1 MPSPVITTL
10 TQAVAR
16 RGSDPLLTWY
26 DPATSARTELSV
38 RTFANW
44 VDKTANLLR
53 ELDAADTAVVGAVSV
68 SHPGHWMSLVW
79 PLAAWQ
85 AGCRYTTMP
94 SGEAQVMVTGPHNP
108 QPFPVL
114 TTIACSLHP
123 LGLPL
128 AGLPDG
134 VLDFSSEALAQPDV
148 HLANRVDPDAAAWV
162 DAERVISHRDLLA
175 DPVSDRI
182 VVLART
188 PWQTLSQAVLRPL
201 AGGGSAVVVDGP
213 AEQSA
218 LDRIA
223 ASEHAT
229 MA

>member
-1 MPSPVITTL
+1 MPSPAIKTLRQAVIT
-10 TQAVAR
+10 
-16 RGSDPLLTWY
+16 RGSEPLLTWY
-26 DPATSARTELSV
+26 DPLTSARTELSV

-53 ELDAADTAVVGAVSV
+53 ELDAADSVVAGAVSV
-68 SHPGHWMSLVW
+68 SHPGHWMSLIW

-94 SGEAQVMVTGPHNP
+94 SGEAEVMVTGPNRP

-123 LGLPL
+123 LGMGLTDLPE
-128 AGLPDG
+128 G
-134 VLDFSSEALAQPDV
+134 VVDFTSEALAQPDQ
-148 HLANRVDPDAAAWV
+148 HLANRVDPDAIAWV
-162 DAERVISHRDLLA
+162 DAEREVPHRELLA
-175 DPVSDRI
+175 DPIGERI
-182 VVLART
+182 LVVAGK
-188 PWQTLSQAVLRPL
+188 PWQTLRQAVLRPL
-201 AGGGSAVVVDGP
+201 AGGGSAVIVDGP
-213 AEQSA
+213 ADRQL

-223 ASEHAT
+223 ANEHAT

>member
-1 MPSPVITTL
+1 MPSPVIKTL
-10 TQAVAR
+10 AEAVAR
-16 RGSDPLLTWY
+16 RGSEPLLTWY
-26 DPATSARTELSV
+26 DPLTSARTELSV

-53 ELDAADTAVVGAVSV
+53 DLDAENSVVVGPLSL
-68 SHPGHWMSLVW
+68 SHPGHWMSLLW

-85 AGCRYTTMP
+85 AGCRYSTTP
-94 SGEAQVMVTGPHNP
+94 SGEAEVVVTGPKP

-128 AGLPDG
+128 AGLPED
-134 VLDFSSEALAQPDV
+134 VLDFSSAALAQPDQ
-148 HLANRVDPDAAAWV
+148 HIATRVDRDAIAWV
-162 DAERVISHRDLLA
+162 DADRQMKHSELLA
-175 DPVSDRI
+175 DPTSGR
-182 VVLART
+182 VLVAART
-188 PWQTLSQAVLRPL
+188 PWQALSEAVLRPL

-213 AEQSA
+213 ADAQLLA
-218 LDRIA
+218 RIA
-223 ASEHAT
+223 AAEHAT

>member
-1 MPSPVITTL
+1 MPSPVIKTL
-10 TQAVAR
+10 AEAVAR
-16 RGSDPLLTWY
+16 RGSEPLLTWY
-26 DPATSARTELSV
+26 EPLTSARTELSV

-53 ELDAADTAVVGAVSV
+53 DLDAENSVIVGSLSL
-68 SHPGHWMSLVW
+68 SHPGHWMSLLW

-85 AGCRYTTMP
+85 AGCRYSTIP
-94 SGEAQVMVTGPHNP
+94 SGEAEVVVTGPRPHS
-108 QPFPVL
+108 FPVL

-128 AGLPDG
+128 TGLPED
-134 VLDFSSEALAQPDV
+134 VLDFSSAALAQPDQHV
-148 HLANRVDPDAAAWV
+148 ATRVDPDAIAWV
-162 DAERVISHRDLLA
+162 DADREVRHSELLA
-175 DPVSDRI
+175 DPVSER
-182 VVLART
+182 VLVAAHT

-213 AEQSA
+213 ADAQVLS
-218 LDRIA
+218 RIA
-223 ASEHAT
+223 AAEHAT

>member
-1 MPSPVITTL
+1 MPSPVIKAL
-10 TQAVAR
+10 TDAVLR

-26 DPATSARTELSV
+26 DPLTSARTELSV

-53 ELDAADTAVVGAVSV
+53 ELDAENSVVAGPLNLSQ
-68 SHPGHWMSLVW
+68 PGHWMSLLW

-94 SGEAQVMVTGPHNP
+94 SGEAEVMVTGPKHP

-128 AGLPDG
+128 SDLPEGL
-134 VLDFSSEALAQPDV
+134 LDFSSEALAQPDQ
-148 HLANRVDPDAAAWV
+148 HLATRVDPDAIAWV
-162 DAERVISHRDLLA
+162 DAEREVRHRELLE
-175 DPVSDRI
+175 DPVSER
-182 VVLART
+182 VLVPAST
-188 PWQTLSQAVLRPL
+188 GWQTLRDAVLRPL

-213 AEQSA
+213 ADA
-218 LDRIA
+218 AVLARIA

>member
-1 MPSPVITTL
+1 MPSPVITAL
-10 TQAVAR
+10 TAAVGR
-16 RGSDPLLTWY
+16 RGSEPLLTWY
-26 DPATSARTELSV
+26 DPVTSARTELSV

-53 ELDAADTAVVGAVSV
+53 DLDAEDTVVAGPLSLG
-68 SHPGHWMSLVW
+68 HPGHWMSLLW

-85 AGCRYTTMP
+85 AGCQYTTMP
-94 SGEAQVMVTGPHNP
+94 SGAAEVIVTGPTHP
-108 QPFPVL
+108 QSFPVL

-128 AGLPDG
+128 NDLPEG
-134 VLDFSSEALAQPDV
+134 VLDFTSEALAQPDQ
-148 HLANRVDPDAAAWV
+148 HLANRVDPDGPAWV
-162 DAERVISHRDLLA
+162 DAERRVSHRDLLA
-175 DPVSDRI
+175 DPITER
-182 VVLART
+182 VLVPVGA
-188 PWQTLSQAVLRPL
+188 PWPTLREAVLRPL

-213 AEQSA
+213 ATAQTLA
-218 LDRIA
+218 RIA

>member
-1 MPSPVITTL
+1 MPSPAIRLL
-10 TQAVAR
+10 TEAAVR
-16 RGSDPLLTWY
+16 RGSEPLLTWY

-44 VDKTANLLR
+44 VDKTSNLLR
-53 ELDAADTAVVGAVSV
+53 ELDADDSVVAGPLSV
-68 SHPGHWMSLVW
+68 SHPGHWMSLIW

-85 AGCRYTTMP
+85 AGCCYTTMP
-94 SGEAQVMVTGPHNP
+94 SGEAEVIVTGPTNP

-134 VLDFSSEALAQPDV
+134 VVDFSSEALAQSDQHV
-148 HLANRVDPDAAAWV
+148 AARVDPSAIAWI
-162 DAERVISHRDLLA
+162 DAEREVSHRDLVP
-175 DPVSDRI
+175 DPVPGRI
-182 VVLART
+182 LVAAGK
-188 PWQTLSQAVLRPL
+188 PWQTLRQAVLGPL

-213 AEQSA
+213 ADRQLLE
-218 LDRIA
+218 RIA